1 MGKKSRKKKDSKK
14 KQVKPSQSKQLPVI
28 IVVILMLSIG
38 GYFFY
43 TKYFADV
50 PVTQARESAT
60 ANVPVT
66 QTLASEKFE
75 DLRAGEDK
83 ATLNPS
89 RFIGQVAKGYRIAQE
104 NRELLDS
111 IYCYCR
117 CKENMG
123 HKSLLTC
130 YTNTHAANCNI
141 CLNQAFYAYNLYKK
155 GHDFGQVREAVDKKF
170 WRPLS

>member
-1 MGKKSRKKKDSKK
+1 MGKKSRKNKVPKKQ
-14 KQVKPSQSKQLPVI
+14 QVKPSQKKQLPVI
-28 IVVILMLSIG
+28 VVVIAMLSIG

-50 PVTQARESAT
+50 PVTQARESAK
-60 ANVPVT
+60 AIVPVT

-75 DLRAGEDK
+75 ELRGGEDK
-83 ATLNPS
+83 PTLNPS
-89 RFIGQVAKGYRIAQE
+89 RFIGKVAKGYRIAQE

-130 YTNTHAANCNI
+130 YTNTHASNCDI
-141 CLNQAFYAYNLYKK
+141 CLNQVFYAYNLYKN
-155 GHDFGQVREAVDKKF
+155 GYDFGKVREAVDKKF